1 MSFYLLYI
9 IIYFD
14 IYLPPLVVSIE
25 PAIRPVFNISTY
37 MLGYALTISCP
48 IETCAENVTVQF
60 LKGDTLISKGIIRAF
75 EDTASVK
82 NLVLIIT
89 ENVTGEYACKV
100 DTVNPIGSDTSNFK
114 VAGALLI
121 KLSFPIVLL

>member
-1 MSFYLLYI
+1 MLSLSVALLR
-9 IIYFD
+9 
-14 IYLPPLVVSIE
+14 L
-25 PAIRPVFNISTY
+25 AQK
-37 MLGYALTISCP
+37 
-48 IETCAENVTVQF
+48 VTVQF

-75 EDTASVK
+75 EDTASVE

-100 DTVNPIGSDTSNFK
+100 DTVNPIRSDTSNFK